1 MNARLSSAAKTQHN
15 WKKTLREYEIIKH
28 QFSQFPH
35 QRSSKKLTLFFPP
48 FFLFLISLVRNLL
61 SEVRE

>member
-15 WKKTLREYEIIKH
+15 WKKTLRENEIIAH

-35 QRSSKKLTLFFPP
+35 QRSPKKLIFFSP
-48 FFLFLISLVRNLL
+48 FLFLISLVGNLL

>member
-15 WKKTLREYEIIKH
+15 WNKTLREYEIIEH

-35 QRSSKKLTLFFPP
+35 QRSPKKLIFF
-48 FFLFLISLVRNLL
+48 FSLLL
-61 SEVRE
+61 VSYKFGDEFVK

>member
-15 WKKTLREYEIIKH
+15 WRKTLKEYEIIQH

-35 QRSSKKLTLFFPP
+35 QRSPKKLIFNFFS
-48 FFLFLISLVRNLL
+48 FLFLISLVRNLL
-61 SEVRE
+61 SEIRRD

>member
-15 WKKTLREYEIIKH
+15 WKKTLREYEIIEH

-35 QRSSKKLTLFFPP
+35 QRSPKKSNFFFP
-48 FFLFLISLVRNLL
+48 LLV
-61 SEVRE
+61 SYKFGEEFVK